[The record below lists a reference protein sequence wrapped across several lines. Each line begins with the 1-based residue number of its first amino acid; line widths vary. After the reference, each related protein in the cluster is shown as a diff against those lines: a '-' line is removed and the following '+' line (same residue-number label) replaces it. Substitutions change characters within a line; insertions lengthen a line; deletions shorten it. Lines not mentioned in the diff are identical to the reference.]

1 MASSLQRKVYY
12 ELDPEHRESGIEKVI
27 HLFIISL
34 ILLNVVVV
42 TLETVPWLYK
52 DYYSY
57 FHAFDVFTVV
67 VFTIEYVLRVWSCTA
82 DERYRHPVWGRLKYM
97 FTFAAIVDLLAILP
111 FYIPFLFEVD
121 LRAIRI
127 LSLFRFLKIT
137 RYLRA
142 IRVFS
147 SVLKERKNELILSL
161 MLMLTLIILSS
172 TLMYYLER
180 DAQPDK
186 FSSIPMAMWWS
197 ITTLTTLGYGD
208 VTPVTSAGKFMTGI
222 TMLFAIAMFAI
233 PAGILA
239 SGFSDAFK
247 KRKGKQV
254 CPHCGEPIGD
264 HS

>member
-1 MASSLQRKVYY
+1 MASSLQKKVYY

-27 HLFIISL
+27 HLFIITL
-34 ILLNVVVV
+34 ILLNVLVV
-42 TLETVPWLYK
+42 TLETVPSLYK
-52 DYYSY
+52 QYYTY

-67 VFTIEYVLRVWSCTA
+67 VFTLEYVLRIWSCTA
-82 DERYRHPVWGRLKYM
+82 DERYRHPVFGRLKYM
-97 FTFAAIVDLLAILP
+97 FTFSAVVDLLAILP
-111 FYIPFLFEVD
+111 FYLPFMFNVD
-121 LRAIRI
+121 LRSIRI

-137 RYLRA
+137 RYLKA
-142 IRVFS
+142 VRVFS
-147 SVLKERKNELILSL
+147 TVLKERKNELVLSL
-161 MLMLTLIILSS
+161 MLMITLIILSS

-180 DAQPDK
+180 DLNPEK

-208 VTPVTSAGKFMTGI
+208 VIPTTMPGKIVTGFSL
-222 TMLFAIAMFAI
+222 LFAIAMFAI

-247 KRKGKQV
+247 KRRGKQV
-254 CPHCGEPIGD
+254 CPHCGEPIED